1 MRSGLVLY
9 RLVFI
14 KNAPVCAGAFFLR
27 EMARRTE
34 KSPAL
39 RRADG
44 AARRQEQGMPIFL
57 FGIFYRPRKKGE
69 WERRV
74 FGGGYAGL
82 PFKRSGKM
90 CVGGWENPADGCMEI
105 VD

>member
-27 EMARRTE
+27 EMARRAE

-39 RRADG
+39 RRAGG

-57 FGIFYRPRKKGE
+57 FGIFYRPRKKRE
-69 WERRV
+69 WERRI

-82 PFKRSGKM
+82 LFKRSGKM
-90 CVGGWENPADGCMEI
+90 RVGVGVGKSGGWMYGNS
-105 VD
+105 

>member
-9 RLVFI
+9 RLVLLKTLRF
-14 KNAPVCAGAFFLR
+14 APERFFCGKLR
-27 EMARRTE
+27 AWQ
-34 KSPAL
+34 SPAL
-39 RRADG
+39 RRAGG

-82 PFKRSGKM
+82 LFKRSGKM
-90 CVGGWENPADGCMEI
+90 RVGGWENPAD
-105 VD
+105 VWK